1 MQQEIR
7 FASFNVRNLALPG
20 TPFYRDHPPYTAD
33 QYAAK
38 ADWIAHQIDMLDAD
52 VIGFQEIFSQ
62 DALRDVLTRTRCYRD
77 ARHLGAE
84 PEAHAGGLT
93 PAVALV
99 SRLPVEGDMVL
110 HRMLPRGLSVA
121 LPGVPNPADRFTRP
135 VLQARIRCGD
145 DRPIEVLVV
154 HLKSTRPDTIAE
166 AGDDAYEAG
175 MAALRSL
182 IRRGTEALGLRYLLT
197 EHMERHRAPLAVLGD
212 FNDVAQSAPLQI
224 ITGGRPG
231 LGSER
236 DALFDSRTLLSRR
249 SHQPDIGFT
258 HAHDGVYETID
269 HILLSADFHPASPDA
284 IGRVVDVAYLND
296 HLALRRPDTSDHG
309 IVSARVRLFE
319 TFGQGRQPADA

>member
-20 TPFYRDHPPYTAD
+20 APFYPDHAPYTAD

-38 ADWIAHQIDMLDAD
+38 TDWIAHQLDTLDAD

-62 DALRDVLTRTRCYRD
+62 AALRDVLARTRRYRD

-84 PEAHAGGLT
+84 AEVHAGGLT

-99 SRLPVEGDMVL
+99 SRLPVDGDMAL
-110 HRMLPRGLSVA
+110 HRSLPRGLSVA

-145 DRPIEVLVV
+145 RPIDVFVV
-154 HLKSTRPDTIAE
+154 HLKSKRPDTIAE
-166 AGDDAYEAG
+166 AGDDAYAAG

-182 IRRGTEALGLRYLLT
+182 IRRGAEALGLRYLLA

-224 ITGGRPG
+224 VTGGRSGPRDDRTNLFNSRALAARPG
-231 LGSER
+231 
-236 DALFDSRTLLSRR
+236 
-249 SHQPDIGFT
+249 HQPDIGFT

-309 IVSARVRLFE
+309 IVSARVRLFD
-319 TFGQGRQPADA
+319 TPAPANDR